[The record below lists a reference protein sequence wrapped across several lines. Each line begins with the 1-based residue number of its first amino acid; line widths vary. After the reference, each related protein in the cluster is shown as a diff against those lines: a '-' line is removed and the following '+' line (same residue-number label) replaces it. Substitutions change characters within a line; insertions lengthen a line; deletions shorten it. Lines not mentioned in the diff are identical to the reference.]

1 MKRIHELNKQ
11 REEKSSLLMAECQLF
26 FAFSKEQFSEGLKKV
41 IPPDKIVSLGAGG
54 YLPKRNVQKWY
65 DGIKEISDWRKSVIE
80 TEQLQEE
87 EILFHLSNYECFYTG
102 DFSPVLSNTD
112 YSKQQVID
120 VFVKYCKTFLKNY

>member
-26 FAFSKEQFSEGLKKV
+26 FAFNHEQFGEGLKKV

-54 YLPKRNVQKWY
+54 YIPKRNVQKWY

>member
-54 YLPKRNVQKWY
+54 YIPKRNVQKWIE
-65 DGIKEISDWRKSVIE
+65 GVKEITDWRKSVIE
-80 TEQLQEE
+80 KEQLQEE
-87 EILFHLSNYECFYTG
+87 EILYHLSNFECFYTG
-102 DFSPVLSNTD
+102 DYYPVLSETD
-112 YSKQQVID
+112 YTEKQVRD
-120 VFVKYCKTFLKNY
+120 VFLKYWSTYQEA